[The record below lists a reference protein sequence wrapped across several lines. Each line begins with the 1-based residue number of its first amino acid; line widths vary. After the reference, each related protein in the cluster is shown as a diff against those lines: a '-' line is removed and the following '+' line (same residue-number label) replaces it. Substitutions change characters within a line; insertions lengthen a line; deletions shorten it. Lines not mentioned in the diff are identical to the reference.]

1 MTCFECGKTFVVNPD
16 EDGGELLDV
25 CYECER
31 ALVAEY
37 APELLGDEE
46 D

>member
-1 MTCFECGKTFVVNPD
+1 MICYECGREFEYRDDD
-16 EDGGELLDV
+16 EWSCERDV

-31 ALVAEY
+31 ELMREH

-46 D
+46 